1 MRKAFAISLSA
12 ILVLFFVA
20 PPVHSIEL
28 TLNNAPTQVYFSPN
42 GGCTQAIVREITDA
56 KSEILVQAYSFTSAP
71 IAKALVSAHKRG
83 VKVEAILD
91 KSQRSERYTSAFF
104 LVICFDQIVLPP
116 VTSISNGSI

>member
-83 VKVEAILD
+83 VKMEAILD